1 LKVLK
6 LQGYILEKD
15 KEKKSK
21 LKEDK
26 NVVLGGARSRSLPID
41 LPTLYLLSY

>member
-15 KEKKSK
+15 KENKSK
-21 LKEDK
+21 LEEDK
-26 NVVLGGARSRSLPID
+26 KMLSLLRLEPLAFRLPARRF
-41 LPTLYLLSY
+41 TY